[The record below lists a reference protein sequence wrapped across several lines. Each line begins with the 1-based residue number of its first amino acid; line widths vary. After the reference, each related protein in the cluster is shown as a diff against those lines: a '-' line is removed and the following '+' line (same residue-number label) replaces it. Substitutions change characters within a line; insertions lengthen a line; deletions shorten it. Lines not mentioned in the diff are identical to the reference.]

1 MALTQFFI
9 KKGLAWTWGKIQRLH
24 IVIKAYASV
33 DGSEFSESNSTR
45 LGIIPVTCDIEVR
58 IILSYSSASSQ
69 NTLQAVR
76 MTRVLLFSLFEI
88 LVSRRKLDRRP
99 IKPLLMI
106 SLVSSTR
113 FFMIFINSS
122 KAKVVPPTF
131 SSFLMSKF
139 CMQYFERKSMPP
151 FLSRNYFKAVSLSPI
166 YNWIIDHLHSVIII
180 SKASLTISTLEFGWL
195 IMLSS
200 YFRQW
205 L

>member
-1 MALTQFFI
+1 
-9 KKGLAWTWGKIQRLH
+9 
-24 IVIKAYASV
+24 V
-33 DGSEFSESNSTR
+33 DGSEFSESKSTR

-58 IILSYSSASSQ
+58 ITLSYSSASSQ

-88 LVSRRKLDRRP
+88 RVSRTKLERRA

-113 FFMIFINSS
+113 FFMILITNSS
-122 KAKVVPPTF
+122 AKVIPSSF

-139 CMQYFERKSMPP
+139 YMQYLDRKSMPE

-166 YNWIIDHLHSVIII
+166 NY
-180 SKASLTISTLEFGWL
+180 
-195 IMLSS
+195 
-200 YFRQW
+200 
-205 L
+205 

>member
-1 MALTQFFI
+1 M
-9 KKGLAWTWGKIQRLH
+9 
-24 IVIKAYASV
+24 
-33 DGSEFSESNSTR
+33 DGSEFSESKSTR

-58 IILSYSSASSQ
+58 ITLSYSSASSQ

-88 LVSRRKLDRRP
+88 RVSRTKLERRA

-113 FFMIFINSS
+113 FFMILITNSS
-122 KAKVVPPTF
+122 AKVIPSSF

-139 CMQYFERKSMPP
+139 YMQYLDRKSMPE

-166 YNWIIDHLHSVIII
+166 NY
-180 SKASLTISTLEFGWL
+180 
-195 IMLSS
+195 
-200 YFRQW
+200 
-205 L
+205 